1 MNISAQTR
9 LSMSFVVVYH
19 VSLEIDLV
27 MELISGFIDCA
38 AQSAQSWQVYLCGT
52 NCGNRSQVCC
62 RAVFVQ
68 NQRRKHETMSITA
81 THSLSLSSPP
91 TLWIFKCF
99 LAREFT

>member
-38 AQSAQSWQVYLCGT
+38 AQSAQSWQVFISAAQT
-52 NCGNRSQVCC
+52 V
-62 RAVFVQ
+62 
-68 NQRRKHETMSITA
+68 A
-81 THSLSLSSPP
+81 TEVKCVVERCLFRTKDESMRGCLLPP
-91 TLWIFKCF
+91 HIPSV
-99 LAREFT
+99 